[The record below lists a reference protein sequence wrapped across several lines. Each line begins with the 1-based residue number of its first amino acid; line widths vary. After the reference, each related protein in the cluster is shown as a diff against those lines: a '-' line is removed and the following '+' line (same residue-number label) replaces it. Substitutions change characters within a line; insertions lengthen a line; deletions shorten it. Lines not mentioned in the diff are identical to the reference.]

1 MKTIDFL
8 SNSPNNYIFQKETYK
23 TNFGGFL
30 SLFFSIIMLIITAS
44 YIIDYALNDKYEIE
58 YLKIID
64 QTDEE
69 EITIMNEDPNLNPT
83 LEFTFSV
90 LSPLTKITQNFL
102 IIYQDNNGDMEFG
115 DPGTYHYS
123 SDLGQVTYD
132 FFLNASVSNLTM
144 FFAYYCGND
153 PKCTINDEEYHI
165 TENSNIY
172 YQLSAPIALIDHS
185 SSNPFLYY
193 KILKAFSYDSTFKQY
208 KRYVYEWNVIKYKEK
223 KGISRI
229 FDNILGL
236 KTEYLAGDI
245 NDFGKFE
252 SSEFIVNDEEGN
264 YFRILALFR
273 MINNHWMHDE
283 YRRRKITLLDVL
295 SKIGALFVP
304 IKMIF
309 ASIYQF
315 YSKNFENYKII
326 ESILNKTKKPYKE
339 NKIKTSIELA
349 ENILDEPDKDKNTSI
364 NNSKISTPLI
374 DSNLDDYRITN
385 AKSKNI
391 DNKNP
396 NVDEEIKENNPER
409 ILPKYSFIQFFL
421 NNCYCKCCR
430 RKKYKKQEILRLCN
444 DTIKKYL
451 SVDSIL
457 INQIVFENLIK
468 YHKSNNNSLNNIDNN
483 ELILNLKELI

>member
-185 SSNPFLYY
+185 SSNPFLYN

-229 FDNILGL
+229 FEI
-236 KTEYLAGDI
+236 YLA
-245 NDFGKFE
+245 
-252 SSEFIVNDEEGN
+252 
-264 YFRILALFR
+264 L
-273 MINNHWMHDE
+273 
-283 YRRRKITLLDVL
+283 
-295 SKIGALFVP
+295 
-304 IKMIF
+304 
-309 ASIYQF
+309 
-315 YSKNFENYKII
+315 
-326 ESILNKTKKPYKE
+326 KP
-339 NKIKTSIELA
+339 
-349 ENILDEPDKDKNTSI
+349 NI
-364 NNSKISTPLI
+364 
-374 DSNLDDYRITN
+374 
-385 AKSKNI
+385 
-391 DNKNP
+391 
-396 NVDEEIKENNPER
+396 
-409 ILPKYSFIQFFL
+409 
-421 NNCYCKCCR
+421 
-430 RKKYKKQEILRLCN
+430 
-444 DTIKKYL
+444 
-451 SVDSIL
+451 
-457 INQIVFENLIK
+457 
-468 YHKSNNNSLNNIDNN
+468 
-483 ELILNLKELI
+483 

>member
-1 MKTIDFL
+1 
-8 SNSPNNYIFQKETYK
+8 
-23 TNFGGFL
+23 
-30 SLFFSIIMLIITAS
+30 
-44 YIIDYALNDKYEIE
+44 
-58 YLKIID
+58 
-64 QTDEE
+64 
-69 EITIMNEDPNLNPT
+69 
-83 LEFTFSV
+83 
-90 LSPLTKITQNFL
+90 
-102 IIYQDNNGDMEFG
+102 
-115 DPGTYHYS
+115 
-123 SDLGQVTYD
+123 
-132 FFLNASVSNLTM
+132 
-144 FFAYYCGND
+144 
-153 PKCTINDEEYHI
+153 
-165 TENSNIY
+165 
-172 YQLSAPIALIDHS
+172 
-185 SSNPFLYY
+185 
-193 KILKAFSYDSTFKQY
+193 
-208 KRYVYEWNVIKYKEK
+208 
-223 KGISRI
+223 
-229 FDNILGL
+229 
-236 KTEYLAGDI
+236 
-245 NDFGKFE
+245 
-252 SSEFIVNDEEGN
+252 
-264 YFRILALFR
+264 